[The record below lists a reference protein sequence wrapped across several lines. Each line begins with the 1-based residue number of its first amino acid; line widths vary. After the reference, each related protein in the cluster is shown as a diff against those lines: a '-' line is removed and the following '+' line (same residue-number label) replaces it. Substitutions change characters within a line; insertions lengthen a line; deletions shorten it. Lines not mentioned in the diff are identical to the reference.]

1 MERVAQAAA
10 RRASAAA
17 GAVALLLAA
26 CASSPPAA
34 APVATPTARFGY
46 TVRFVPGPEAALE
59 VEVQRGAAPAGPW
72 TFGVEPPGGPLGLQV
87 LDDERAPDVTIVA
100 GPSVVVPPHATRF
113 AYRYPLA
120 RAHAHSGG
128 DLQRGCRGDDGSY
141 VISGT
146 SYLLRPAA
154 LPDGLRVD
162 LAFEGEAPLLAG
174 VLHGGRDL
182 PARAALAVGSFH
194 TFGGRRHRFEVD
206 GATVDVA
213 ILGAPGDLAATDAE
227 LVEWVRQAASEVLTI
242 APGFPLRRVPVTL
255 IPSPGVRAASPFGMA
270 LGGTVALFVGG
281 GASARD
287 LQRDWVL
294 VHELTHFAHPAFLD
308 GPELPAVVLS
318 EGLATYLSLLARL
331 RSGRTDE
338 TAAWSE
344 LLDGAADGR
353 RRAGD
358 ASLPE
363 LARRMHQLHA
373 YRSVYWGG
381 ALLAL
386 DLDLTLRRA
395 TDGRV
400 ALDDVVFELRRRER
414 AATLDDL
421 RQVVDALAG
430 RRVFAG
436 VLARHRDG
444 PCLATAPDLLER
456 LGVVER
462 WRGRAQLVA
471 GPELA
476 LRRSLGE
483 SRRSDEP
490 RKD

>member
-1 MERVAQAAA
+1 MERVDQAAA
-10 RRASAAA
+10 RRAAAAA
-17 GAVALLLAA
+17 GALALALAA
-26 CASSPPAA
+26 CASTPSAA
-34 APVATPTARFGY
+34 APVTTPAARFGY
-46 TVRFVPGPEAALE
+46 TVRFVPGPDAALE
-59 VEVQRGAAPAGPW
+59 VEVQRGAAPAGAW

-87 LDDERAPDVTIVA
+87 LDDEDAPDVKIVE
-100 GPSVVVPPHATRF
+100 GPSIAVPPSATRF

-120 RAHAHSGG
+120 HAHAHSGG

-141 VISGT
+141 VLSGT
-146 SYLLRPAA
+146 SYLLRPVA

-162 LAFEGEAPLLAG
+162 LAFEGDAPLVAG

-182 PARAALAVGSFH
+182 PARAALTVGSFH
-194 TFGGRRHRFEVD
+194 TFGGRRHSIEVD
-206 GATVDVA
+206 DATVDIA
-213 ILGAPGDLAATDAE
+213 ILGAPDDLAAIDAE

-270 LGGTVALFVGG
+270 LGGTVAIFVGG
-281 GASARD
+281 DASVRD

-331 RSGRTDE
+331 RSGRIDE

-344 LLDGAADGR
+344 LLGGATDGR

-363 LARRMHQLHA
+363 LARAMHQVHA

-395 TDGRV
+395 TEGRV
-400 ALDDVVFELRRRER
+400 ALDDAVFELRRRER
-414 AATLDDL
+414 AARLDDL

-430 RRVFAG
+430 RRVFAA

-456 LGVVER
+456 LGIVEH
-462 WRGRAQLVA
+462 WRGRAKLVD
-471 GPELA
+471 GPDA
-476 LRRSLGE
+476 DLRRSLAERRPPAG
-483 SRRSDEP
+483 SRND
-490 RKD
+490 